1 MFLHLAV
8 EIDVQGSRLWGEFV
22 PSPQSLHQCA
32 FVCLIWCVPKFHQY
46 HIRRET
52 PIEAAD
58 EAIIDGAWV
67 QEWMG
72 ERVNVAE
79 QSLAQLAYKAGNKNK
94 RRAAI

>member
-22 PSPQSLHQCA
+22 PSPQSLHHCA

-67 QEWMG
+67 YGM
-72 ERVNVAE
+72 V
-79 QSLAQLAYKAGNKNK
+79 
-94 RRAAI
+94 RAANFPVGRETSINFLPPR